1 MNEKAYLFEKKKRK
15 IYSLLQ
21 NNIGVVGF
29 LGNIPRDKWVG
40 GRAPF
45 VLDHVKVRVAYPT
58 IKNSERYVL
67 VSRCSAGIYII
78 YHLYHNLAKKC

>member
-1 MNEKAYLFEKKKRK
+1 LNEKAYLFVKKKRK

-29 LGNIPRDKWVG
+29 LGNIPRDKWVD

-45 VLDHVKVRVAYPT
+45 VLVHVKVRVAHPA
-58 IKNSERYVL
+58 IKNSERNVFL
-67 VSRCSAGIYII
+67 SGCSVDTPF
-78 YHLYHNLAKKC
+78 LTQTKNSK